1 MADAK
6 YVNIIAPGG
15 VTLNYMGITGIIR
28 NTPMELSLI
37 KKSIERGC
45 IVEEVKEDGTTVEL
59 TLENYEGDNGG
70 KEVTEDVI
78 YVKDEEADDQEAFEQ
93 QREDYLT
100 GIGEL
105 YKEYFENK
113 KEEESE
119 DEEDPSTVGDSS
131 EGEGGLGSAP
141 PTLGSAAPS
150 MASVKETVTPI
161 SQHIETTTNTFK
173 RSKKNK
179 FKSYKEE
186 QSE

>member
-37 KKSIERGC
+37 KKAIERGC

-119 DEEDPSTVGDSS
+119 DEER
-131 EGEGGLGSAP
+131 LGSAP

>member
-37 KKSIERGC
+37 KKAIERGC

-119 DEEDPSTVGDSS
+119 DEGR
-131 EGEGGLGSAP
+131 LGSVP

-161 SQHIETTTNTFK
+161 SQHIETTTTNTFK